1 MTSIKISG
9 KGHNSLGGVW
19 VGDVLGVKFSTRNLL
34 RVNPA
39 GLILR
44 VEVGGGGSI
53 WLVLAREVNLAYA
66 RLTPELIWRGVLFVN
81 CICIVSAMTDGCL
94 TFAKERLLRNVLGF
108 LRSAVKTW

>member
-1 MTSIKISG
+1 MLCARDMTSIKISG

-19 VGDVLGVKFSTRNLL
+19 VGDVLGVKFGTRNLL

-53 WLVLAREVNLAYA
+53 WLVLAWLGTGSEPRVRQINSGVNLAWSA
-66 RLTPELIWRGVLFVN
+66 FRELHLH
-81 CICIVSAMTDGCL
+81 CL
-94 TFAKERLLRNVLGF
+94 GNDRWMLDVCKRTSF
-108 LRSAVKTW
+108 T